1 MLLEALFAAAPEPM
15 LVVDSAGTIR
25 LANTR
30 AEQLFGFEP
39 GAMAGREV
47 DSLVP
52 AALAGRHGRHRASYA
67 ADPQTRTMAAGTD
80 VRACRADGSEFPVD
94 VALGFADVEGEGLV
108 IAIVRDITVPKRDR
122 DELRYLSEH
131 DALTGLYNRRGL
143 DRQLGQAL
151 AHARRHGVPSA
162 LLLMDLDGFKQV
174 NDRFGHLRG
183 DRMLRDVACAL
194 RRRMRAGDTI
204 ARLGGDEFAV
214 VARFVTEAGA
224 EALARDL
231 LAVARSAAA
240 REPLDADI
248 RMTMSV
254 GLVPLPGGG
263 QDPLAVIAAADR
275 AMYEAKRAGG
285 DAVHIGSVPLL
296 TTPLAPGGGSTPS

>member
-25 LANTR
+25 LANAR
-30 AEQLFGFEP
+30 AEELFGFAP
-39 GAMAGREV
+39 GAMSGREV

-52 AALAGRHGRHRASYA
+52 AALASRHGRHRASYA
-67 ADPQTRTMAAGTD
+67 ADPRTRTMGAGAEI
-80 VRACRADGSEFPVD
+80 RARRADGSEFPVD
-94 VALGFADVEGEGLV
+94 VALGFADVDGEGLV
-108 IAIVRDITVPKRDR
+108 IAIVHDITVPKRDR

-131 DALTGLYNRRGL
+131 DPLTGLYNRRGL

-183 DRMLRDVACAL
+183 DRMLRDIACAL
-194 RRRMRAGDTI
+194 RRRQRAGDTI

-214 VARFVTEAGA
+214 VARFITDAGA
-224 EALARDL
+224 EALARHL
-231 LAVARSAAA
+231 LALVRSAAA
-240 REPLDADI
+240 REPLDRDI
-248 RMTMSV
+248 RMTMSI

-263 QDPLAVIAAADR
+263 QDPLAVIAAADA

-285 DAVHIGSVPLL
+285 DAVRTGSVPLL
-296 TTPLAPGGGSTPS
+296 TRPLAPGGGSTTG

>member
-296 TTPLAPGGGSTPS
+296 TTPLAPGGGSAPS

>member
-15 LVVDSAGTIR
+15 LVVDSDGRIR

-47 DSLVP
+47 DALVP
-52 AALAGRHGRHRASYA
+52 AALAGRHSRHRASYA
-67 ADPQTRTMAAGTD
+67 ADPRTRTMGAGVD
-80 VRACRADGSEFPVD
+80 VRARRADGSEFPVD
-94 VALGFADVEGEGLV
+94 VALGFADVDGEGLV

-214 VARFVTEAGA
+214 VARFVTDAGA
-224 EALARDL
+224 EVLARDL

-285 DAVHIGSVPLL
+285 DAVHVGSVPLL
-296 TTPLAPGGGSTPS
+296 TRTLASGGGSTAT